1 MIPIVKLE
9 QIIKL
14 KQRVVL
20 CCLKVG
26 LLSTTNTEKIKK
38 SGERGSPMVD
48 VRMDVGG
55 TLLCALL

>member
-38 SGERGSPMVD
+38 SGGKRESNG
-48 VRMDVGG
+48 
-55 TLLCALL
+55 